1 MTAGAGA
8 TLGSFG
14 LVGLRGFSDTS
25 TARERSVIFVVC
37 VVTLSLFVPGAA
49 LVVPLVDP
57 LRLLRCE
64 MAGGDFEEDG
74 RGIRLERVGDGDG
87 AELTDLSEV
96 MLRLVRPEVDGSW
109 KIMINTNCEF
119 KNCKIV
125 DSLPDSVYLRF
136 LSMKCLHC
144 PDDKVCQRRRSSAVN
159 HACTPPIMGWPL
171 WFSCPTENNKV
182 EWSINRTN
190 GGIVKSDK
198 AIVIRSLNS
207 QSWFLRAHCRAS
219 IHSIGW
225 SCVSH
230 YSMQTSEWSWRS
242 PDASPIFSPFVCH
255 LKKSRPKNSF
265 RYKKKKK
272 KKYLWN
278 LISMINLCMYST
290 FYLRVFSKVF
300 IYASESNPNSSINLL
315 SCKSD
320 WLSPGVSRVLGVTI
334 LVGIYEKTNHVNFL
348 DKPRAY
354 GKLDDESTFNVR
366 LDLKKKKK

>member
-171 WFSCPTENNKV
+171 
-182 EWSINRTN
+182 
-190 GGIVKSDK
+190 
-198 AIVIRSLNS
+198 
-207 QSWFLRAHCRAS
+207 
-219 IHSIGW
+219 
-225 SCVSH
+225 
-230 YSMQTSEWSWRS
+230 
-242 PDASPIFSPFVCH
+242 
-255 LKKSRPKNSF
+255 
-265 RYKKKKK
+265 
-272 KKYLWN
+272 
-278 LISMINLCMYST
+278 
-290 FYLRVFSKVF
+290 
-300 IYASESNPNSSINLL
+300 
-315 SCKSD
+315 
-320 WLSPGVSRVLGVTI
+320 
-334 LVGIYEKTNHVNFL
+334 
-348 DKPRAY
+348 
-354 GKLDDESTFNVR
+354 
-366 LDLKKKKK
+366 